1 MLGRSSLFQIAVLA
15 ASCALALPVV
25 GADDSS
31 ARLPLPARDADFEQ
45 HPAELVELGRLL
57 FFDKEQS
64 GNRDIS
70 CATCHSPL
78 IATGDGLSTNIG
90 TGGEGLSVSR
100 DAGNYPPGRT

>member
-1 MLGRSSLFQIAVLA
+1 MNGRTSQFPAAVLTL
-15 ASCALALPVV
+15 SCALLFQAVAA
-25 GADDSS
+25 ADDLR
-31 ARLPLPARDADFEQ
+31 APLPLPARNADFRQ

-78 IATGDGLSTNIG
+78 IATADGLSTNVG
-90 TGGEGLSVSR
+90 TGGEGLSVAR
-100 DAGNYPPGRT
+100 NAGN